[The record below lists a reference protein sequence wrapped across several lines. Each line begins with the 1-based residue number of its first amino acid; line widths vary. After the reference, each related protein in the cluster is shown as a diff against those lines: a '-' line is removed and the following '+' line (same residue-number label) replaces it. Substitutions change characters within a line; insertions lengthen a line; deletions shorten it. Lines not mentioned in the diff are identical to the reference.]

1 MNSKQPNKTFH
12 LQLVYSND
20 SPKDKWIIWDRN
32 IGKKTF
38 GGMLYFSDDRLK
50 EELDDKPSKNNVMHF
65 TTDSKRKYGT
75 NENKW
80 ASNSIIL
87 PSDTFRKMTM
97 EEYINLGYV
106 LRHNNIIYNKKKDE
120 FTTTI

>member
-1 MNSKQPNKTFH
+1 MNSEQPNKQFH
-12 LQLVYSND
+12 LQLVFSND
-20 SPKDKWIIWDRN
+20 CPKDKWIIWDRN

-38 GGMLYFSDDRLK
+38 GGMLYFSDNRIK
-50 EELDDKPSKNNVMHF
+50 EELASTSKNNIMHF
-65 TTDSKRKYGT
+65 PIDSKKKYGT

-80 ASNSIIL
+80 GNNSTIL

-106 LRHNNIIYNKKKDE
+106 LKHNNITYNKKKDE
-120 FTTTI
+120 FTTAI